1 MSSVTDNHAAAS
13 AALSRAADG
22 ERLTADEI
30 VALYSAPV
38 DEVREVAHKR
48 RMCVADPE
56 IVTFS
61 VGGNIDYTTVC
72 NVACKFCTF
81 YRTPRQ
87 EGAYAMSV
95 DEVLDALAA
104 QVIEGVT
111 DVIIQGGINP
121 EIPFEWYIELLG
133 ALKSDF
139 PSVHIDFLS
148 PEEIHGLEKLTGRDA
163 YDILSELRQAGMD
176 GMPGA
181 SAEILAD
188 EVRARV
194 SPARVKTAD
203 WLRIVDSALRAGVH
217 IPTVGLVFG
226 LGETLQH
233 RAEHLVKLRELQDAD
248 LKRGGPGAA
257 MYKVWPMRL
266 TDTRLNGVI
275 QIDDDQSIIDQYLRQ
290 VAIHRLALDN
300 VVNHGCVWRTM
311 GFETATEALRGGA
324 NEICGTGSINAVN
337 SVMETAGKVVPRPSD
352 PVIDGVLGCVSDAG
366 FTPVQRDARYNP
378 IKVYEREE
386 QAKGQGTGS
395 TGSGYVGAFTRT

>member
-1 MSSVTDNHAAAS
+1 MNPATDTAKRAAGE
-13 AALSRAADG
+13 AALTRAAGG
-22 ERLTADEI
+22 ERLCAEEI
-30 VALYSAPV
+30 VALYDAPV
-38 DEVREVAHKR
+38 DEVRAVAHQR
-48 RMCVADPE
+48 RLRLADPE
-56 IVTFS
+56 AVTFS

-87 EGAYAMSV
+87 EGAYSMSV
-95 DEVLDALAA
+95 DEVLDQLAA

-121 EIPFEWYIELLG
+121 EIPFSWYVDLLK

-163 YDILSELRQAGMD
+163 YDILSELREAGMD

-181 SAEILAD
+181 SAEILSD
-188 EVRARV
+188 DVRAQV

-217 IPTVGLVFG
+217 LPSIGLVFG
-226 LGETLQH
+226 LGETLEH
-233 RAEHLVKLRELQDAD
+233 RAQHLVKLRELQDAD
-248 LKRGGPGAA
+248 LERGGPGAW

-266 TDTRLNGVI
+266 QDTRLNGVI
-275 QIDDDQSIIDQYLRQ
+275 PIDEDQSIIDQYLQQ

-300 VVNHGCVWRTM
+300 VANHGCVWRTM

-324 NEICGTGSINAVN
+324 NEILGTGSINAVN
-337 SVMETAGKVVPRPSD
+337 SVMETAGKVVPRPSE
-352 PVIDGVLGCVSDAG
+352 PILAGVLGCISDAG
-366 FTPVQRDARYNP
+366 FTPVQRDARY
-378 IKVYEREE
+378 ERLKTFERGGLDG
-386 QAKGQGTGS
+386 AGND
-395 TGSGYVGAFTRT
+395 YVGAFTQS